1 MSDTSWHLAAAA
13 LDILAVDPA
22 ALGGAVLRM
31 RASPDR
37 DRVLAAFTPT
47 LPLRKLPISIS
58 DEQLMGGVDLGATL
72 AAGKIVRSAGFFATP
87 CTA

>member
-22 ALGGAVLRM
+22 GLGGAVLRM

-37 DRVLAAFTPT
+37 DQVLAAFQPA
-47 LPLRKLPISIS
+47 LPLRKLPINIS
-58 DEQLMGGVDLGATL
+58 DDQLLGG
-72 AAGKIVRSAGFFATP
+72 
-87 CTA
+87 